1 LCEFPAII
9 CTICQYGVVRDHID
23 THFTGKPHEAI
34 TKARR
39 TELVDE
45 IAHINGL
52 VANEVELEQCE
63 FPFPVPTAPPIPAL
77 GKPRTDGLQCTFEV
91 ENGECGYICCSPRHI
106 RRHCLQ
112 KHGWQS
118 HQKGGRPKRSK
129 NTEVAMVPWRTNVH
143 CQRFFIQGP
152 KSGYFEVGRVVAA
165 SREPRMMSRADQ
177 FEAKKNELSEAI
189 EKKEEEEDRKISEPD
204 EAKEPSPWLRR
215 VGWVSHLEG
224 LDPKQ
229 LRKLMAPPRDE
240 EPELQVLCKAF
251 DWLIQDAQYH
261 AAREV
266 VGLEA
271 LFEANKKQFNQ
282 ETQVPFDNW
291 MDITTIQRYTEVCKQ
306 VLCFIFRAEQQEPK
320 QRPPYELT
328 EKQQMAVEY
337 TQNSIEELLQ
347 WKEAQEPSSDEDE
360 NGIQDHDNEDES
372 DTEIEFMATI
382 QREILRLWITL
393 LKHPLGDNEYKS
405 VLISAMAVLGI
416 REEGGWLDAED
427 YTPKYSAVIKMSR
440 LMVIQEACKQRQE
453 AIRWRQDRG
462 YSLKEAERA
471 VRSYYHLVRE
481 LVHAFMTMAHDGRD
495 PTPMQWLYRS
505 RTYGFK
511 IRYTTTAQAKI
522 QWIGDEILYPGM
534 RFSMVQFRN
543 MVHGLVHKAREVLFS
558 KLMMV
563 GMNCDEEVDTQQV
576 PPISWDKLV
585 DQPSESRVRWSFL
598 EDERNQF
605 AVDGK

>member
-1 LCEFPAII
+1 
-9 CTICQYGVVRDHID
+9 
-23 THFTGKPHEAI
+23 
-34 TKARR
+34 
-39 TELVDE
+39 
-45 IAHINGL
+45 
-52 VANEVELEQCE
+52 
-63 FPFPVPTAPPIPAL
+63 
-77 GKPRTDGLQCTFEV
+77 
-91 ENGECGYICCSPRHI
+91 
-106 RRHCLQ
+106 
-112 KHGWQS
+112 
-118 HQKGGRPKRSK
+118 
-129 NTEVAMVPWRTNVH
+129 
-143 CQRFFIQGP
+143 
-152 KSGYFEVGRVVAA
+152 
-165 SREPRMMSRADQ
+165 
-177 FEAKKNELSEAI
+177 
-189 EKKEEEEDRKISEPD
+189 
-204 EAKEPSPWLRR
+204 
-215 VGWVSHLEG
+215 
-224 LDPKQ
+224 
-229 LRKLMAPPRDE
+229 
-240 EPELQVLCKAF
+240 LCKAF